1 MENVDSLKKE
11 KGVVNVFEFLGI
23 IILFS
28 FIFYILF
35 PSKNIIYYSINEN
48 RNLALTEIYL
58 KNIVKKYKKEE
69 FIFAL
74 ADIYIRQNKFS
85 EANNL
90 LNRITLPES
99 FKLRLYKVRVRL
111 MVLKENDNNLSEI
124 IDFYSLKF
132 LWENPEYE
140 KYIDEFINKM
150 ILVGKEKEVKKT
162 LTSII
167 DKNYSY
173 QINKLSF
180 IKYMSVVMSS
190 KNLNEDLKYIDKY
203 SAYFIGENEI
213 LNKIIRFYLQI
224 NRPDLARNFAIKVL
238 KKKNIL

>member
-1 MENVDSLKKE
+1 
-11 KGVVNVFEFLGI
+11 
-23 IILFS
+23 
-28 FIFYILF
+28 
-35 PSKNIIYYSINEN
+35 
-48 RNLALTEIYL
+48 
-58 KNIVKKYKKEE
+58 
-69 FIFAL
+69 
-74 ADIYIRQNKFS
+74 
-85 EANNL
+85 
-90 LNRITLPES
+90 
-99 FKLRLYKVRVRL
+99 

-150 ILVGKEKEVKKT
+150 ILVGKEKELKKT
-162 LTSII
+162 LISII

-180 IKYMSVVMSS
+180 IKYLSVVISS
-190 KNLNEDLKYIDKY
+190 KNFNEDLKYIDKY
-203 SAYFIGENEI
+203 SAYFISENEVS
-213 LNKIIRFYLQI
+213 NKIIRFYFQI